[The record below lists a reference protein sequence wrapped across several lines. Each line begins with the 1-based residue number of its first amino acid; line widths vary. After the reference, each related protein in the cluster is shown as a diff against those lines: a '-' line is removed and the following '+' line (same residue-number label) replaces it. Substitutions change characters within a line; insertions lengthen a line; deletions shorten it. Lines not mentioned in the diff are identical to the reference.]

1 MSLMLMLFLILRK
14 GMLPD
19 NLPGLSSL
27 CVRVSL
33 EGLMLASFVL
43 FLSRVW
49 DRERQ
54 KNDWCA
60 LETIRTF

>member
-1 MSLMLMLFLILRK
+1 MLMLFLILRK

-27 CVRVSL
+27 CARVLS

-49 DRERQ
+49 DREQQ

-60 LETIRTF
+60 LETIRTL